1 MAHKKVFVILDV
13 ETITSARLVFDIAWH
28 VCDSKGNILESYN
41 ALVKE
46 VVDTPFIFE
55 LLRKDDFMRDKCQM
69 YIDALVMNNID
80 IKSLYSISCD
90 YYDIEKKYN
99 ADVIMCAYNAK
110 FDYEVLNNNL
120 DMYEGVKFFENT
132 KYIIDI
138 MTMALATVCNTN
150 KYVRWCNLNGMV
162 TQKGN
167 IKTSAETVY
176 AYITQN
182 CNFVEAHHA
191 LEDCNIERQIFFKA
205 RKYRK
210 KHHTKFAMPVFR
222 CPEWKEVQAR
232 NK

>member
-1 MAHKKVFVILDV
+1 MRKLFVVLDT
-13 ETITSARLVFDIAWH
+13 ETITSAHLVFDIAWH

-55 LLRKDDFMRDKCQM
+55 LLRCDDFMKNKCKM
-69 YIDALVMNNID
+69 YIDALVNNSID
-80 IKSLYSISCD
+80 VKNLCD
-90 YYDIEKKYN
+90 IAADFYDISKRYN
-99 ADVIMCAYNAK
+99 AKVIMCAYNAK
-110 FDYEVLNNNL
+110 FDYDVLNSNL
-120 DMYEGVKFFENT
+120 KMYEGVPFFENNECV
-132 KYIIDI
+132 IDI

-150 KYVRWCNLNGMV
+150 KYVRFCLLNGF
-162 TQKGN
+162 TTPKGN
-167 IKTSAETVY
+167 VKTSAETVY

-182 CNFVEAHHA
+182 RDFVEAHHA
-191 LEDCNIERQIFFKA
+191 LEDCDIEKDILFKA

-210 KHHTKFAMPVFR
+210 KHHTKFAMPVFH